1 MKIRIFFRVMF
12 CYVLCQK
19 IFSLLCYVLL
29 CENRKF
35 SCYVMLCVMTWI
47 FSLYKEL
54 ILGKQRKMR
63 FRIRKKWF
71 SPSNLDTVTAQC
83 DADCLEARNKLSM
96 TSRLHIYKMRFQ
108 FRIFLNLA
116 MIHTMSHKIHNY
128 APQKTKSARKA
139 QKTQVKRK
147 SHKTRIWFYTAKQV
161 FVMFCYVLCSK
172 NFLVVMLCYVLCIT

>member
-19 IFSLLCYVLL
+19 NFSLLCYVLL

-83 DADCLEARNKLSM
+83 DAECLEARNKLWM
-96 TSRLHIYKMRFQ
+96 TTRLHFYKIRFA
-108 FRIFLNLA
+108 RRKITSSIKLVL
-116 MIHTMSHKIHNY
+116 TMKEQCTNREIIPKWHPDSLFTKCASKAPKISPGH
-128 APQKTKSARKA
+128 RKA
-139 QKTQVKRK
+139 
-147 SHKTRIWFYTAKQV
+147 
-161 FVMFCYVLCSK
+161 L
-172 NFLVVMLCYVLCIT
+172 

>member
-1 MKIRIFFRVMF
+1 MLSNLNYLYGAQLSAFWAGMKIRIFFRVMF

-71 SPSNLDTVTAQC
+71 SPSNLDTVIAQC
-83 DADCLEARNKLSM
+83 DAECLEARNRLSM
-96 TSRLHIYKMRFQ
+96 TS
-108 FRIFLNLA
+108 
-116 MIHTMSHKIHNY
+116 
-128 APQKTKSARKA
+128 
-139 QKTQVKRK
+139 VKRK
-147 SHKTRIWFYTAKQV
+147 RRKLSAKVTRRAYDFIRRNKSLLCS
-161 FVMFCYVLCSK
+161 VMCYVQKFSLLLCS
-172 NFLVVMLCYVLCIT
+172 VMCYA